1 MSGYTQQQLNEMS
14 AEFAE
19 MDAEFAELGLEE
31 MDSELSEAFAE
42 LDTEL
47 EAAGLG
53 SLGFEGGSISELA
66 DNDFDEAFIG
76 KYLKNKAKKLIATI
90 VRLVR
95 RYGDC
100 VICVPKV
107 VKAVVYFK
115 AGKYASAIRAA
126 YDAYRCIRSC
136 TRN

>member
-1 MSGYTQQQLNEMS
+1 MSGYSQQELEEMA
-14 AEFAE
+14 AEFAA
-19 MDAEFAELGLEE
+19 MDAEFAEMGLEE

-53 SLGFEGGSISELA
+53 SLGFEAGSLSELA

-76 KYLKNKAKKLIATI
+76 KFLRNKAKKLIANI

-95 RYGDC
+95 QYGDC
-100 VICVPKV
+100 AKCVPKV
-107 VKAVVYFK
+107 VEAVAYFK
-115 AGKYASAIRAA
+115 TKQYASAIRAA
-126 YDAYRCIRSC
+126 YDAYLCIRSC